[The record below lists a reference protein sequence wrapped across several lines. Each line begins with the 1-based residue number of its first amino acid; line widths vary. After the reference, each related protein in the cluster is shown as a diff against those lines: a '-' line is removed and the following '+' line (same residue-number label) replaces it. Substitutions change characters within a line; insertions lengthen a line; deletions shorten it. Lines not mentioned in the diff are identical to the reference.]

1 MIDEY
6 PPPQAGTLLE
16 KGDTMKTVLLLGD
29 LTGRSRVALRMLCT
43 VLEARGHE
51 VLMLPTALIS
61 NTLNLG
67 KHAALDTT
75 DYLLESLAAWETL
88 GITADLAYIGYIT
101 GMEQAQRLAAV
112 ADGLRARGVPVVL
125 DPILGDG
132 GKRYNSVSEGQVE
145 GMRLLMRH
153 ADLITPNLTEA
164 CLLAGEA
171 YREEGG
177 EALALRLAQ
186 NGCGVLITSAR
197 TEGGGDAVIGCA
209 AGGHFVIPFERVPGH
224 RWGTG
229 DLFTGLLID
238 GLLTGRTVRDAAR
251 MASAGVARQLRGE
264 EESLLPTV

>member
-1 MIDEY
+1 
-6 PPPQAGTLLE
+6 
-16 KGDTMKTVLLLGD
+16 MKTVLLLGD
-29 LTGRSRVALRMLCT
+29 LTGCSRVALRMLCA

-67 KHAALDTT
+67 RHAALDTT
-75 DYLLESLAAWETL
+75 DYLLNSLAAWEAL

-101 GMEQAQRLAAV
+101 GMEQAQKLAGV
-112 ADGLRARGVPVVL
+112 ADGLRERAVPVVL

-132 GKRYNSVSEGQVE
+132 GKKYNSVSEGQVQ

-164 CLLAGEA
+164 CLLADEA
-171 YREEGG
+171 YREDGD
-177 EALALRLAQ
+177 EALAETLAQ

-197 TEGGGDAVIGCA
+197 AEGGDAVIGRTA
-209 AGGHFVIPFERVPGH
+209 DEAFALPFERVPGH

-238 GLLTGRTVRDAAR
+238 GLLSGRTVRDAAR
-251 MASAGVARQLRGE
+251 MAGAGVERQLRGE
-264 EESLLPTV
+264 EESLLPQP

>member
-1 MIDEY
+1 
-6 PPPQAGTLLE
+6 
-16 KGDTMKTVLLLGD
+16 MKTVLLLGD
-29 LTGRSRVALRMLCT
+29 LTGRSRVALRMLCA

-67 KHAALDTT
+67 RHAALDTT
-75 DYLLESLAAWETL
+75 DYLLDSLAAWEAL

-101 GMEQAQRLAAV
+101 GMEQAQRLASV
-112 ADGLRARGVPVVL
+112 ADGLRERGVPVVL

-132 GKRYNSVSEGQVE
+132 GRKYNSVNEGQVE

-164 CLLAGEA
+164 CLLADET
-171 YREEGG
+171 YREDGG
-177 EALALRLAQ
+177 EALAETLAQ
-186 NGCGVLITSAR
+186 SGCGVLITSAR
-197 TEGGGDAVIGCA
+197 AEGGDAVIGRTA
-209 AGGHFVIPFERVPGH
+209 DEAFVLPYERVPGH

-238 GLLTGRTVRDAAR
+238 GLLLGRTAREAAR

-264 EESLLPTV
+264 EESLLPRP